1 MKIHQTGILGLLVL
15 EPKVHRDT
23 RGFFIETWR
32 DTWQKELA
40 LECQFIQDNHA
51 RSEAKGIVRGLH
63 FQAPPYAQSKLVWAT
78 KGSIF
83 DVAVDLR
90 KNSSTYG
97 KWFGLELSENNFLRM
112 YIPKG
117 FAHGYITLTDICEV
131 QYKVDAYYNAQS
143 EGGLLWNDTSIGIK
157 WPLSE
162 VVLSDKDKILPSIKN
177 FQTPF

>member
-40 LECQFIQDNHA
+40 LECLFIQDNHA

-117 FAHGYITLTDICEV
+117 FAHGYMTLTDICEV